1 VSPAFNGYWERFGKV
16 WTSHILKLN
25 PQPTEVIVVSDKPIV
40 TQFKCVIESDIH
52 IASFRNAGVKAAT
65 SDWVAIS
72 DLDDQPFPNFLT
84 GIDDSYD
91 VIAGNYISIDRKP
104 VYSDPN
110 IWSRLL
116 DADAWN
122 PMSHGGSIFRRS
134 LLLQVPYR
142 RIGWEDWALWIDLY
156 NAGARVKFDREVRYF
171 YNKIPNSLSS
181 QNPILKNQEI
191 AQLKLLVDK
200 RIK

>member
-1 VSPAFNGYWERFGKV
+1 
-16 WTSHILKLN
+16 
-25 PQPTEVIVVSDKPIV
+25 
-40 TQFKCVIESDIH
+40 
-52 IASFRNAGVKAAT
+52 
-65 SDWVAIS
+65 
-72 DLDDQPFPNFLT
+72 
-84 GIDDSYD
+84 
-91 VIAGNYISIDRKP
+91 
-104 VYSDPN
+104 
-110 IWSRLL
+110 
-116 DADAWN
+116 
-122 PMSHGGSIFRRS
+122 
-134 LLLQVPYR
+134 VPYR